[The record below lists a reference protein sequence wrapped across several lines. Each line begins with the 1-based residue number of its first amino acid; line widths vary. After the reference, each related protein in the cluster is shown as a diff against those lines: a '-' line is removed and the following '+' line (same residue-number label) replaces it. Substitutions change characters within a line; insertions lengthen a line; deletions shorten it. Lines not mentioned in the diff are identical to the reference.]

1 MSASNIF
8 SGITNASVTS
18 VLSLF
23 KSGINLVE
31 FVVVPLLRCPL
42 ALYPV
47 TYTFPVDVITAELLP
62 PNAIYFILSFVSML
76 ISVNS
81 V

>member
-1 MSASNIF
+1 MSESNIF
-8 SGITNASVTS
+8 SGITSASVTS

-31 FVVVPLLRCPL
+31 FVVVPLLNCPL

-47 TYTFPVDVITAELLP
+47 TYTFSSDVITAELFP
-62 PNAIYFILSFVSML
+62 PVVTYFIFAFVSML
-76 ISVNS
+76 ISVNF